1 MRYREK
7 SDPRS
12 LTMEYWHLNGD
23 CSQTTWTR
31 TGIGSVGKLGQ
42 FQSMYDV
49 VTPRWSQRKAAG
61 EIVMNPM
68 SSRKVEISGGGTG
81 FHIKSKGTSCGNP
94 VLYHEYK
101 VVGPWLV
108 NKVSSG
114 PALQQ
119 PLQVALDPT
128 VTANLL
134 REVSTCMWNRRGRQ
148 PSNLWET
155 VAEARQLRSLLPG
168 LGSSAL
174 GVIAKL
180 GKQRFQS
187 AAGFYLA
194 ARYGLM
200 PIISDTENVLKALE
214 KTIGK
219 IRNKVKCENMVSA
232 EAASAHYWLHDHIRT
247 SYSIATTHKV
257 YAKCISIDEVE
268 MSMANRL
275 GFTAKGLVTL
285 PWELLTLSFVVDWFV
300 NVGDYLGALA
310 PSPGWNQLGTI
321 LCVTEEIVNT
331 VTALGDTEDTQL
343 YSILSP
349 VQGSATIKVTTEW
362 RQAPYP
368 PSLVVRPKFGLF
380 DGGLRDAD
388 AFFLAGQKLSKL
400 IK

>member
-1 MRYREK
+1 
-7 SDPRS
+7 
-12 LTMEYWHLNGD
+12 
-23 CSQTTWTR
+23 
-31 TGIGSVGKLGQ
+31 
-42 FQSMYDV
+42 
-49 VTPRWSQRKAAG
+49 
-61 EIVMNPM
+61 
-68 SSRKVEISGGGTG
+68 
-81 FHIKSKGTSCGNP
+81 
-94 VLYHEYK
+94 
-101 VVGPWLV
+101 
-108 NKVSSG
+108 
-114 PALQQ
+114 
-119 PLQVALDPT
+119 
-128 VTANLL
+128 
-134 REVSTCMWNRRGRQ
+134 
-148 PSNLWET
+148 
-155 VAEARQLRSLLPG
+155 
-168 LGSSAL
+168 
-174 GVIAKL
+174 
-180 GKQRFQS
+180 
-187 AAGFYLA
+187 
-194 ARYGLM
+194 
-200 PIISDTENVLKALE
+200 
-214 KTIGK
+214 
-219 IRNKVKCENMVSA
+219 
-232 EAASAHYWLHDHIRT
+232 
-247 SYSIATTHKV
+247 
-257 YAKCISIDEVE
+257 